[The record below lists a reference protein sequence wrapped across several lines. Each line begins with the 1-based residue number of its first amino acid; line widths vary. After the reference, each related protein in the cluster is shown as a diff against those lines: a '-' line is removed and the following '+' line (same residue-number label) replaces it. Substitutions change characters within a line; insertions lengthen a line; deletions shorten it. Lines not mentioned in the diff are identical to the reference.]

1 MMIDAGV
8 GSAIAA
14 IGAFLGVGV
23 SEGSRYLRSRKRSTA
38 DVLMAEMEHANKG
51 TGWLMQQ
58 FREEITRLQTRVDE
72 YEKHCEKQDKENREL
87 NEKVTRL
94 TVEKEYMQKTIDGL
108 QGQLDE
114 YKKMSGG
121 RRSTD
126 TDGNGLAIKER
137 VSAP

>member
-1 MMIDAGV
+1 
-8 GSAIAA
+8 
-14 IGAFLGVGV
+14 
-23 SEGSRYLRSRKRSTA
+23 
-38 DVLMAEMEHANKG
+38 MAEMEHANKG